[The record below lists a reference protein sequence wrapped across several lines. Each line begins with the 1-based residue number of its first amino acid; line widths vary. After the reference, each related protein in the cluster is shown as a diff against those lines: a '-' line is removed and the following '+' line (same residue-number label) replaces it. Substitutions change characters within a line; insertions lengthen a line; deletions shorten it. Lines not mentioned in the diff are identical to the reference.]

1 MRLDPAGAE
10 SVNVMRETSRRFT
23 SAREALEAEV
33 LLRLVREGVD
43 LPKGRGFINYRLM
56 RTGPE
61 PVNIR
66 MLRHG
71 NILQKIHRFLSMA
84 TALAQLLH
92 CVTESDACP
101 IGSCADADSRSWQLA
116 LP

>member
-1 MRLDPAGAE
+1 
-10 SVNVMRETSRRFT
+10 MRETRKRFT
-23 SAREALEAEV
+23 CASEALEAEV

-43 LPKGRGFINYRLM
+43 LPKGRRFVSYRLM

-71 NILQKIHRFLSMA
+71 NILQNSCGFLSMA

-92 CVTESDACP
+92 CVTELGACP
-101 IGSCADADSRSWQLA
+101 IGSCADADSRSWQIA
-116 LP
+116 LR

>member
-1 MRLDPAGAE
+1 MRNEQAF
-10 SVNVMRETSRRFT
+10 R
-23 SAREALEAEV
+23 ARDGSLEAEV

-43 LPKGRGFINYRLM
+43 LPQGRRFVNYRLT

-61 PVNIR
+61 PVDTR

-71 NILQKIHRFLSMA
+71 NILQKSCYFLSMA

-101 IGSCADADSRSWQLA
+101 IGSCADADSRLWQIA
-116 LP
+116 LR